1 MNGITEIRMRK
12 IQSRTRQYRR
22 RYEWREISCLTVCS
36 LFLLAGIGILLGH
49 IQEPG
54 ISSVAEGY
62 GAVLLRN
69 GADLYVTIGIASF
82 TAGVVMTI
90 ICIRFLRACRYN
102 WEHNLVHVQLSL
114 IRGHFR
120 RNEYE
125 KAIEQNAQYP
135 ADMQHGDDA
144 DAHNRFCDEP

>member
-22 RYEWREISCLTVCS
+22 RYEWREISWLTVCS

-54 ISSVAEGY
+54 ISSVAEDY

-69 GADLYVTIGIASF
+69 GADLYVTIGIFYSRCGDDDHLYPLEEEKMA
-82 TAGVVMTI
+82 AHR
-90 ICIRFLRACRYN
+90 IRKKVRK
-102 WEHNLVHVQLSL
+102 
-114 IRGHFR
+114 
-120 RNEYE
+120 EYE
-125 KAIEQNAQYP
+125 KAIE
-135 ADMQHGDDA
+135 
-144 DAHNRFCDEP
+144 

>member
-12 IQSRTRQYRR
+12 IRRRTRQYRQ
-22 RYEWREISCLTVCS
+22 RYEWREISCLTACS

-90 ICIRFLRACRYN
+90 ICIRWRTNKWPY
-102 WEHNLVHVQLSL
+102 
-114 IRGHFR
+114 IG
-120 RNEYE
+120 
-125 KAIEQNAQYP
+125 
-135 ADMQHGDDA
+135 
-144 DAHNRFCDEP
+144 

>member
-12 IQSRTRQYRR
+12 IRRRTRQYRQ
-22 RYEWREISCLTVCS
+22 RYEWREISWLTVCS

-90 ICIRFLRACRYN
+90 ICIRWRKKKWPY
-102 WEHNLVHVQLSL
+102 
-114 IRGHFR
+114 IG
-120 RNEYE
+120 
-125 KAIEQNAQYP
+125 
-135 ADMQHGDDA
+135 
-144 DAHNRFCDEP
+144 

>member
-36 LFLLAGIGILLGH
+36 LFLLAGIEFCLGTYRT
-49 IQEPG
+49 G

-90 ICIRFLRACRYN
+90 ICIRWRKKKWPY
-102 WEHNLVHVQLSL
+102 
-114 IRGHFR
+114 IG
-120 RNEYE
+120 
-125 KAIEQNAQYP
+125 
-135 ADMQHGDDA
+135 
-144 DAHNRFCDEP
+144 

>member
-49 IQEPG
+49 IQQPG

-90 ICIRFLRACRYN
+90 ICIRWRKKKWPY
-102 WEHNLVHVQLSL
+102 
-114 IRGHFR
+114 IG
-120 RNEYE
+120 
-125 KAIEQNAQYP
+125 
-135 ADMQHGDDA
+135 
-144 DAHNRFCDEP
+144 

>member
-69 GADLYVTIGIASF
+69 GADLYVTIVITTPAVKEAMPMVTYRSAPF
-82 TAGVVMTI
+82 RSRTA
-90 ICIRFLRACRYN
+90 
-102 WEHNLVHVQLSL
+102 
-114 IRGHFR
+114 
-120 RNEYE
+120 
-125 KAIEQNAQYP
+125 P
-135 ADMQHGDDA
+135 
-144 DAHNRFCDEP
+144 

>member
-36 LFLLAGIGILLGH
+36 LFLLAGIGIFAWAHTGTGDIFCGRRLRRG
-49 IQEPG
+49 
-54 ISSVAEGY
+54 SAAKRSRSVCDHWHGLFY
-62 GAVLLRN
+62 SLCG
-69 GADLYVTIGIASF
+69 DDDHLYPLEEEKMAIHR
-82 TAGVVMTI
+82 
-90 ICIRFLRACRYN
+90 IRKK
-102 WEHNLVHVQLSL
+102 V
-114 IRGHFR
+114 

>member
-62 GAVLLRN
+62 GAVLVVTVGQVLDKIAHEREN
-69 GADLYVTIGIASF
+69 ACIIGDGSQYQLTVAECVLDGLSHIGAGQIVKDDVGAALGA
-82 TAGVVMTI
+82 
-90 ICIRFLRACRYN
+90 
-102 WEHNLVHVQLSL
+102 EL
-114 IRGHFR
+114 IS
-120 RNEYE
+120 
-125 KAIEQNAQYP
+125 
-135 ADMQHGDDA
+135 
-144 DAHNRFCDEP
+144 

>member
-36 LFLLAGIGILLGH
+36 LFLLAGIGILLG
-49 IQEPG
+49 Q

-90 ICIRFLRACRYN
+90 ICIRWRKKKWPY
-102 WEHNLVHVQLSL
+102 
-114 IRGHFR
+114 IG
-120 RNEYE
+120 
-125 KAIEQNAQYP
+125 
-135 ADMQHGDDA
+135 
-144 DAHNRFCDEP
+144 

>member
-12 IQSRTRQYRR
+12 IQSRTRKYRR
-22 RYEWREISCLTVCS
+22 RYEWREITCLTVCS

-62 GAVLLRN
+62 G

-90 ICIRFLRACRYN
+90 ICIRWRKKKWPY
-102 WEHNLVHVQLSL
+102 
-114 IRGHFR
+114 IG
-120 RNEYE
+120 
-125 KAIEQNAQYP
+125 
-135 ADMQHGDDA
+135 
-144 DAHNRFCDEP
+144 

>member
-62 GAVLLRN
+62 GAVLLRSRSVCDHWHRLFYSRC
-69 GADLYVTIGIASF
+69 GDDDHLYPLEEEKMAIHR
-82 TAGVVMTI
+82 
-90 ICIRFLRACRYN
+90 IRKK
-102 WEHNLVHVQLSL
+102 V
-114 IRGHFR
+114 

>member
-1 MNGITEIRMRK
+1 MPPGK
-12 IQSRTRQYRR
+12 KPFQSSHH
-22 RYEWREISCLTVCS
+22 WPNSC

-90 ICIRFLRACRYN
+90 ICIRWRKKKWPY
-102 WEHNLVHVQLSL
+102 
-114 IRGHFR
+114 IG
-120 RNEYE
+120 
-125 KAIEQNAQYP
+125 
-135 ADMQHGDDA
+135 
-144 DAHNRFCDEP
+144 

>member
-12 IQSRTRQYRR
+12 IRRRTRQYRQ
-22 RYEWREISCLTVCS
+22 RYVWREISCLTVCS

-90 ICIRFLRACRYN
+90 ICIRYRKKK
-102 WEHNLVHVQLSL
+102 WSH
-114 IRGHFR
+114 IG
-120 RNEYE
+120 
-125 KAIEQNAQYP
+125 
-135 ADMQHGDDA
+135 
-144 DAHNRFCDEP
+144 